1 MLTRHRALADHD
13 RLARAVVVA
22 MVVGDT
28 DLPAIRR
35 WFTSSGDVAAQRNQH
50 SAAGSSRGCR
60 RGHVRSQRLRGG
72 SQVKAHPP
80 WQLHAGSGL
89 VKLHSSV
96 SGCALNPRRRA
107 ESRLQPKPMRDQR
120 RADRWVDQSIGVARD
135 AQAFSDRH
143 QQQRANDDGFTRR
156 GIDQRQLSVLPKARA
171 VMVEQRDDALD
182 LNDRRRKSTAID
194 DDHDTVASPQSERV
208 ATSARG

>member
-1 MLTRHRALADHD
+1 VPVTTGARATPVLTRHRALADHD

-22 MVVGDT
+22 MVIGDT

-35 WFTSSGDVAAQRNQH
+35 WFTGSGDVAAQRNQH

-96 SGCALNPRRRA
+96 SGCALNPRRR
-107 ESRLQPKPMRDQR
+107 
-120 RADRWVDQSIGVARD
+120 
-135 AQAFSDRH
+135 
-143 QQQRANDDGFTRR
+143 
-156 GIDQRQLSVLPKARA
+156 
-171 VMVEQRDDALD
+171 LD
-182 LNDRRRKSTAID
+182 LAASG
-194 DDHDTVASPQSERV
+194 SPQRSIPGSR
-208 ATSARG
+208 